1 MTSMTWRRAFL
12 GMLVGGLIAT
22 PRLGWAQQE
31 KIIPVVGVL
40 HDRPAGPST
49 SIRTMKEEL
58 SKLGYVE
65 GQTVTFEVRYAGGK
79 PEALQTLA
87 RELVRRTVDVIFA
100 IGPAALRAAR
110 DATATIPIVTI
121 NLETDPVAA
130 GYARSVARPGGN
142 VTGLFLNQP
151 GLTGKWLQLIKEA
164 IPGIHRVA
172 LLHDRTSGP
181 WQLDAARAA
190 GQQLGMDLQVLDV
203 EYATDFDE
211 VLRATTKAGARAL
224 VQLTS
229 PMIDLYA
236 RRMAELTLKQ
246 RLPAIS
252 PYRSFARGGGLMS
265 YGPDQTEWYRP
276 AASYIAKILKGAKSG
291 DLPIEEPAKF
301 ELVINLKTAKA
312 LGLTIPPSVLARA
325 DEVIHP

>member
-1 MTSMTWRRAFL
+1 
-12 GMLVGGLIAT
+12 MLVGGLIAT
-22 PRLGWAQQE
+22 PRLGRAQQE
-31 KIIPVVGVL
+31 RTIPVVGVL

-49 SIRTMKEEL
+49 SIRTMQEEL

-100 IGPAALRAAR
+100 IGPAALRAAT

-151 GLTGKWLQLIKEA
+151 GLTGKWLELIKEA

-172 LLHDRTSGP
+172 LLRDRTSGP
-181 WQLDAARAA
+181 WQLDAARLFTA
-190 GQQLGMDLQVLDV
+190 LTVLDFR
-203 EYATDFDE
+203 YAPGPE
-211 VLRATTKAGARAL
+211 PPL
-224 VQLTS
+224 
-229 PMIDLYA
+229 
-236 RRMAELTLKQ
+236 
-246 RLPAIS
+246 LPALRTWLS
-252 PYRSFARGGGLMS
+252 PA
-265 YGPDQTEWYRP
+265 GPAS
-276 AASYIAKILKGAKSG
+276 AASSPG
-291 DLPIEEPAKF
+291 
-301 ELVINLKTAKA
+301 
-312 LGLTIPPSVLARA
+312 
-325 DEVIHP
+325 